1 MTTHQ
6 ESLRDFDRSRRK
18 AFVQRILAFFTH
30 QSLDLLPFEQ
40 VREQL
45 RLRDRHY
52 RGLQEI
58 LLNQIVGSVGR
69 YQDFTR
75 TFLPRSG
82 GLRERWSAVEDR
94 VKAGGLPPVELYKVG
109 EVYFVRDGN
118 HRISVARA
126 QNVPDIEA
134 FVWEYPS
141 LVPLSP
147 DDDLDD
153 LLIKQGYVTFLEKT
167 RLNQLRPSQHIELTA
182 PGRYRDL
189 LEHIAVH
196 RYFLSQEEGREFAA
210 EEAVTSWYDNVYL
223 PIIRAIRKQ
232 GILKQFPGRTE
243 ADLYIWASCWQYEL
257 SERYGKSIS
266 AEEAVDNFAEQDRR
280 LDKKHQEHP
289 DSERDSQ

>member
-1 MTTHQ
+1 MTPHRD
-6 ESLRDFDRSRRK
+6 SLHDFDSARRK
-18 AFVQRILAFFTH
+18 VFVQRILAYITR
-30 QSLDLLPFEQ
+30 QSIDLLPFEQ

-52 RGLQEI
+52 RGLHEVP
-58 LLNQIVGSVGR
+58 LDQIVGSVGR

-75 TFLPRSG
+75 TFLPRRDE
-82 GLRERWSAVEDR
+82 LRERWAAVEDR
-94 VKAGGLPPVELYKVG
+94 VKEGGLPPVELYKVG

-126 QNVPDIEA
+126 QRVPDIEA

-153 LLIKQGYVTFLEKT
+153 LLIKRGYVSFLEKT
-167 RLNQLRPSQHIELTA
+167 RLNKLRPSQHIELTT

-196 RYFLSQEEGREFAA
+196 RYYLGQEQGREFAA
-210 EEAVTSWYDNVYL
+210 EEAVTSWYDAVYC
-223 PIIRAIRKQ
+223 PIILAIRKQ

-243 ADLYIWASCWQYEL
+243 ADLYIWISCWQHEL
-257 SERYGKSIS
+257 SERYDKFIS
-266 AEEAVDNFAEQDRR
+266 AEEAVDEFG
-280 LDKKHQEHP
+280 
-289 DSERDSQ
+289 ERDRKLDE

>member
-6 ESLRDFDRSRRK
+6 ESLRNFDRSRRK

-30 QSLDLLPFEQ
+30 QSLDLLSFEQ

-52 RGLQEI
+52 RGLQEVP
-58 LLNQIVGSVGR
+58 LNQIVGSVGR

-75 TFLPRSG
+75 TFLPRSE

-153 LLIKQGYVTFLEKT
+153 LLIKRGYVAFLEKT
-167 RLNQLRPSQHIELTA
+167 RLNKLRPSQHIELTA

-196 RYFLSQEEGREFAA
+196 RYYLSQEQGREFAA
-210 EEAVTSWYDNVYL
+210 DEAVTSWYDNVYL
-223 PIIRAIRKQ
+223 PIIHAIRKQ
-232 GILKQFPGRTE
+232 GILKQFPRRTE
-243 ADLYIWASCWQYEL
+243 ADLYIWASCWQHEL
-257 SERYGKSIS
+257 SKRYGKSIS

-280 LDKKHQEHP
+280 LDK
-289 DSERDSQ
+289 